1 VTVLLLGG
9 TGEAR
14 ALAGLLV
21 AAGVD
26 VLSSLAGRV
35 SRPALPVGRLRV
47 GGFGGVDGL
56 AMFLVEHRVTV
67 VVDATHPFAATISA
81 NAAAAC
87 ARTGTP
93 LLRLARPGWAEH
105 PDAAGWT
112 WVDSV
117 GEALAVA
124 ADRPVLT
131 TGRQSLHEFL
141 PWADRAVL
149 ARVVDPPDLEL
160 PPAWRLV
167 RSRGPYD
174 LAGEQALLREH
185 GADLLVTKD
194 SGGSLTAA
202 KLDAARELDVRVV
215 VVRRPSGPP
224 ADGVVTGVGEA
235 FDEVV
240 ALGALIGRPDE
251 RPSGAGQDHDG
262 QGTDVGRRPVGRP

>member
-14 ALAGLLV
+14 ALAALLV

-35 SRPALPVGRLRV
+35 SRPALPAGRVRV

-56 AMFLVEHRVTV
+56 AMFLVEHRVRV

-81 NAAAAC
+81 NAASAC
-87 ARTGTP
+87 AQTGTP
-93 LLRLARPGWAEH
+93 LLRLARPGWAGH
-105 PDAAGWT
+105 PDADRWT
-112 WVDSV
+112 WVGSIT
-117 GEALAVA
+117 EALATA
-124 ADRPVLT
+124 GDRPVLT

-149 ARVVDPPDLEL
+149 ARVVDPPGLEL
-160 PPAWRLV
+160 PPAWRLL

-174 LAGEQALLREH
+174 LAAERSLLRGH
-185 GADLLVTKD
+185 RADLLVTKD

-202 KLDAARELDVRVV
+202 KLDAARALDVPVV
-215 VVRRPSGPP
+215 VVRRPPEP
-224 ADGVVTGVGEA
+224 AADLVVTGVERA
-235 FDEVV
+235 FDQVV
-240 ALGALIGRPDE
+240 ELGV
-251 RPSGAGQDHDG
+251 
-262 QGTDVGRRPVGRP
+262 QGLQA